1 MGKTFHHLKFTQRK
15 KIKERLDIGI
25 KKTEIAHSLGVHTA
39 TIYREIERGS
49 VDGRYDPD
57 YAENIYKRQLSEK
70 GMQPLCIISPELAE
84 YIAKLILDEGRSPA
98 KIINMLQENPKY
110 AVVPKSSATI
120 YNAIDNGLIPGVTRE
135 NLNSD
140 ILNPPEHFPGC
151 NPDHSPCRHT
161 RDQKHWEIVPHLISL
176 HDNHSN
182 CELSEIMAYT
192 ARQAHSHHAENTAL
206 FQERHHRKA

>member
-15 KIKERLDIGI
+15 KIKEMLDMGI

-84 YIAKLILDEGRSPA
+84 YIAKWVRNEKLMNSPSNWFPINFKCTKRS
-98 KIINMLQENPKY
+98 
-110 AVVPKSSATI
+110 
-120 YNAIDNGLIPGVTRE
+120 G
-135 NLNSD
+135 D
-140 ILNPPEHFPGC
+140 I
-151 NPDHSPCRHT
+151 
-161 RDQKHWEIVPHLISL
+161 
-176 HDNHSN
+176 
-182 CELSEIMAYT
+182 A
-192 ARQAHSHHAENTAL
+192 
-206 FQERHHRKA
+206 

>member
-15 KIKERLDIGI
+15 KIKEMLDMGI

-140 ILNPPEHFPGC
+140 ITTVFNDGQIHIAKWVRNEKLMNSPSNWFPLSFKC
-151 NPDHSPCRHT
+151 TRHSGSRVKTPGPLCLYSSGI
-161 RDQKHWEIVPHLISL
+161 QKLCWCH
-176 HDNHSN
+176 NHRIFYAG
-182 CELSEIMAYT
+182 L
-192 ARQAHSHHAENTAL
+192 
-206 FQERHHRKA
+206 

>member
-15 KIKERLDIGI
+15 KIKEMLDMGI

-84 YIAKLILDEGRSPA
+84 YIAKWVRNEKLMNSPSNWFLLSF
-98 KIINMLQENPKY
+98 KCTRHSGSRVKTPGPLCLYSSGIQKLCWCHNHRIFY
-110 AVVPKSSATI
+110 A
-120 YNAIDNGLIPGVTRE
+120 GL
-135 NLNSD
+135 
-140 ILNPPEHFPGC
+140 
-151 NPDHSPCRHT
+151 
-161 RDQKHWEIVPHLISL
+161 
-176 HDNHSN
+176 
-182 CELSEIMAYT
+182 
-192 ARQAHSHHAENTAL
+192 
-206 FQERHHRKA
+206 

>member
-15 KIKERLDIGI
+15 KIKEMLDMGI

-39 TIYREIERGS
+39 TIYREIERGP

-140 ILNPPEHFPGC
+140 ITTVFNDGQIHIAKWVRNALKIKDG
-151 NPDHSPCRHT
+151 D
-161 RDQKHWEIVPHLISL
+161 K
-176 HDNHSN
+176 
-182 CELSEIMAYT
+182 LSFEVVNNKIIF
-192 ARQAHSHHAENTAL
+192 S
-206 FQERHHRKA
+206 KANEQS